1 MQRPPPVTGAP
12 SASSSLTP
20 DPRRKP
26 LTDRNGRA
34 APLAKPP
41 STASLPGA
49 SPGASLG
56 ALPAASP
63 TALPPAASTAA
74 AEASPAQASA
84 AERTPEYSFADAEGG
99 GLVLRVE
106 MPELTSM
113 EAVELDVS
121 CTSFSL
127 YVPQL
132 YQLGPI
138 AWPRAVDADA
148 AVAKFKKKSGVLQVT
163 LPGM

>member
-1 MQRPPPVTGAP
+1 M
-12 SASSSLTP
+12 
-20 DPRRKP
+20 
-26 LTDRNGRA
+26 
-34 APLAKPP
+34 
-41 STASLPGA
+41 
-49 SPGASLG
+49 
-56 ALPAASP
+56 PAASP

-106 MPELTSM
+106 VPELSSM
-113 EAVELDVS
+113 KAVELDVS

-148 AVAKFKKKSGVLQVT
+148 AVAKFKKKSGVLKVT